1 MEGLKLDKIQQ
12 YWRRGKSLAVL
23 VLLILFFGCA
33 TENEAVKK
41 DAFFEKWETAAQ
53 QSAGHS
59 PATRNR
65 VVIYPEVK
73 TEEAGAAPA
82 AKTAR
87 EADGD
92 LYQSLS
98 TEKITLRMR
107 QADIKAVIRALARA
121 TGKNIIVKNDIK
133 GELNVDFTGVPFD
146 QAFTNILR
154 SQSLWYIVD
163 GDIIRV
169 VTMDDLDQGLK
180 LAAFQDK
187 RKAQQL
193 EGSKVAPLVTMVM
206 SIDYAAPEEV
216 AVNLQEFLTKDKD
229 GKVTRGSVKV
239 NKSSNSIIVQAI
251 RDDLTR
257 MIPIVEKL
265 DQPPPQINIKA
276 NIVET
281 TKDTARNLGI
291 QWGGGY
297 GRAFGDGNLYV
308 TPGGSVSSTAGIA
321 GGGIVG
327 PYTPTSGTAGLSGQ
341 GFGVSFPAAAMGT
354 VNPASLG
361 LMFGTIGGNI
371 LEMQLNALQQDN
383 KINILSSPSITTMDN
398 QTAFTSNGE
407 RVPYVTQTISNGT
420 PTNTV
425 TFEEAVLRLEITPH
439 VIDGK
444 SLKMK
449 IIVKKDEVDTT
460 RNVQGNPFII
470 KKQTETNLIVE
481 DGETIV
487 ISGLSKQTS
496 AGSDSGVPGLKDVPV
511 LGWLFKG
518 DVKKE
523 AMQEVLIFITPRILP
538 PRVLAVAAEGKDKA
552 GDVKPPAAGR

>member
-1 MEGLKLDKIQQ
+1 LNKIQQ
-12 YWRRGKSLAVL
+12 NLRRGKNLAGL
-23 VLLILFFGCA
+23 VLLLLFVGCA
-33 TENEAVKK
+33 TENEALKK
-41 DAFFEKWETAAQ
+41 DAFFDKWETTAQ
-53 QSAGHS
+53 LNPGHS

-65 VVIYPEVK
+65 VVIFPEAK
-73 TEEAGAAPA
+73 AEEASGTPA
-82 AKTAR
+82 TKTATQ
-87 EADGD
+87 ADGE
-92 LYQSLS
+92 LFQSLS

-154 SQSLWYIVD
+154 SQGLWYLVD

-169 VTMDDLDQGLK
+169 VSMDDLDQGLK
-180 LAAFQDK
+180 LSAFQDK

-193 EGSKVAPLVTMVM
+193 EGSKVAPLATMVV
-206 SIDYAAPEEV
+206 SIDYADAE
-216 AVNLQEFLTKDKD
+216 ALKDNLQEFLTKDKD

-239 NKSSNSIIVQAI
+239 DKNSNSIIVQAI
-251 RDDLTR
+251 RDDMKR
-257 MIPIVEKL
+257 MIPIIEKL
-265 DQPPPQINIKA
+265 DKPTPQINIKA

-291 QWGGGY
+291 QWGGAY
-297 GRAFGDGNLYV
+297 GRAFGDGNMFI
-308 TPGGSVSSTAGIA
+308 TPGGKGGSITSNPLAGTYTPSTGAAGI
-321 GGGIVG
+321 
-327 PYTPTSGTAGLSGQ
+327 SGQ
-341 GFGVSFPAAAMGT
+341 GFGVNFPAAAIGAA
-354 VNPASLG
+354 NPAALG

-383 KINILSSPSITTMDN
+383 KLNILSSPSITTLDN
-398 QTAFTSNGE
+398 QKAYTSNGE
-407 RVPYVTQTISNGT
+407 RVPYVTQETNGGT
-420 PTNTV
+420 VTNTV
-425 TFEEAVLRLEITPH
+425 KFEEAVLKLEITPH

-449 IIVKKDEVDTT
+449 ILVQKDEVDTT

-487 ISGLSKQTS
+487 ISGLSKQTT
-496 AGSDSGVPGLKDVPV
+496 AGSENGVPGLKDVTA

-518 DVKKE
+518 NIKKE
-523 AMQEVLIFITPRILP
+523 SMQEVLIFITPRILP

-552 GDVKPPAAGR
+552 GEQKPIVVP

>member
-1 MEGLKLDKIQQ
+1 MNKIQKN
-12 YWRRGKSLAVL
+12 WRWGKSLAVL
-23 VLLILFFGCA
+23 ALLLLFLGCA

-41 DAFFEKWETAAQ
+41 DAFFEKWETAAE
-53 QSAGHS
+53 QSPGHS

-65 VVIYPEVK
+65 VVIYPEAK
-73 TEEAGAAPA
+73 IEEAEGTPA
-82 AKTAR
+82 AKTAMQ
-87 EADGD
+87 ADGD
-92 LYQSLS
+92 LFQSLS
-98 TEKITLRMR
+98 KEKITLRMR
-107 QADIKAVIRALARA
+107 QADIKSVIRALARA

-154 SQSLWYIVD
+154 SQSLWYLVD
-163 GDIIRV
+163 GDVIRV

-180 LAAFQDK
+180 LSAFQDK
-187 RKAQQL
+187 RKVQGL
-193 EGSKVAPLVTMVM
+193 EGSRVAPLLTMVM
-206 SIDYAAPEEV
+206 SIDYAIPDEV
-216 AVNLQEFLTKDKD
+216 AANLQDFLTKDKD
-229 GKVTRGSVKV
+229 GKVARGSVKV

-251 RDDLTR
+251 REDLNR

-265 DQPPPQINIKA
+265 DQPPQQISIKA

-291 QWGGGY
+291 QWGGAY
-297 GRAFGDGNLYV
+297 GRAFGNGNLNL
-308 TPGGSVSSTAGIA
+308 TGGGSSATV
-321 GGGIVG
+321 GGTI
-327 PYTPTSGTAGLSGQ
+327 TPTSGAVGLSGNS
-341 GFGVSFPAAAMGT
+341 FGVNFPAAAMGT
-354 VNPASLG
+354 VNPGSLG
-361 LMFGTIGGNI
+361 LMFGSIGGNI

-383 KINILSSPSITTMDN
+383 KLNILSSPSITTMDN

-407 RVPYVTQTISNGT
+407 RVPYVTQTVSSGVS
-420 PTNTV
+420 TNTV
-425 TFEEAVLRLEITPH
+425 TFEEATLRLEITPH

-470 KKQTETNLIVE
+470 KKQTETNLIVA

-487 ISGLSKQTS
+487 ISGLSKQRT
-496 AGSDSGVPGLKDVPV
+496 AGADNGIPGLKDIPG
-511 LGWLFKG
+511 LGWLFKS
-518 DVKKE
+518 DVKTE

-538 PRVLAVAAEGKDKA
+538 PQVLAVAAEGKDKA
-552 GDVKPPAAGR
+552 GDMKPPAAVR